1 MNISLEFFPPA
12 NLDFSALLSEYKKLE
27 HLGPSFVSV
36 TYGAGGGAEN
46 KSLELIKA
54 LKKNNLDIAAHITL
68 VNKSIDDL
76 EKIVLDF
83 AKLGVKKFVALRGD
97 SPEGKFKQHPNGFFN
112 TSDFVEFLNN
122 KNFEV
127 IVSAYPEPH
136 PDSKG
141 FDFDLQLL
149 KNKSESGAKKAIT
162 QFCFSKDD
170 YEKLIETVLKE
181 NIEVEVIPGIM
192 PIYNI
197 ENITRMAEKCGTKIP
212 PNIINKFGDDDISNQ
227 KYAIEICNDQ
237 LDYLSELGC
246 QKFHFYTLNKSYLIN
261 KIFRERS
268 LL

>member
-1 MNISLEFFPPA
+1 
-12 NLDFSALLSEYKKLE
+12 
-27 HLGPSFVSV
+27 
-36 TYGAGGGAEN
+36 
-46 KSLELIKA
+46 
-54 LKKNNLDIAAHITL
+54 
-68 VNKSIDDL
+68 
-76 EKIVLDF
+76 
-83 AKLGVKKFVALRGD
+83 LRGD

-149 KNKSESGAKKAIT
+149 KNKSASGAKKAIT